1 MMSKKPKSPRPEREE
16 NPEWDKKEEDTFA
29 WDPVAKDETT
39 EDEMLYITEKETPS
53 ENGNDSDGFGVDLPT
68 PTTDYISGND
78 DFEKS
83 EPSQREPEYP
93 NPNPPIVNPISFPP
107 SPVIF
112 YDPERT
118 YFFIF
123 GPGSV
128 GKTVLI
134 GSIYR
139 YLKNIRGLK
148 GDKLSNIND
157 VNKPHE
163 KKGNELLN
171 EITKSNHEKIF
182 VQGSNLITDSEPVPR
197 HINLR
202 FEPVQRKK
210 PPFEFC
216 FMDIAGENLEYLSF
230 DSYNELPPSI
240 NVYLEKLPKENLCI
254 IYIIDPECSKLD
266 KVGQEQLFDAFLH
279 KLDANKHDDT
289 PILLLVS
296 KWDLVKDYKD
306 AEDFLKNE
314 YESIWA
320 TVNQTGR
327 DFTISE
333 FSIGEVNDDNID
345 EKIIEKYDPSYP
357 EKVFR
362 WMYKTQLNVD
372 LDDETINKESTFTRF
387 IKKYLK

>member
-16 NPEWDKKEEDTFA
+16 NPEWDIKE
-29 WDPVAKDETT
+29 KDEI
-39 EDEMLYITEKETPS
+39 ITEKETPS
-53 ENGNDSDGFGVDLPT
+53 ENGNDSDEFGEDLPT
-68 PTTDYISGND
+68 PTTDYDG
-78 DFEKS
+78 FEKP
-83 EPSQREPEYP
+83 EPSQREREYP
-93 NPNPPIVNPISFPP
+93 NPNPPIVEPISFPHPPIVDPISFPP
-107 SPVIF
+107 SPAEIL

-163 KKGNELLN
+163 REGNKLLN

-182 VQGSNLITDSEPVPR
+182 VQGTNLITDSEPVPR

-240 NVYLEKLPKENLCI
+240 NAYLEELPKENLCI

-320 TVNQTGR
+320 TINQTGR
-327 DFTISE
+327 DFTTSE
-333 FSIGEVNDDNID
+333 FSIGEVVEENT
-345 EKIIEKYDPSYP
+345 IIEKYEPRYA

-372 LDDETINKESTFTRF
+372 LDDGTINKESTFTRF